1 MNTSSVRDENVA
13 FRSRIRRAVGVS
25 VVAHVALVLWLGLQQ
40 RTGHAADDL
49 IEITWADPALVP
61 MSPPPLAVTP
71 EPEPEVVPVE
81 PTPVVSHPETH
92 FEREELQADVAP
104 SIESVEAIGDR
115 MESRLRAIQTSGSI
129 QRAGLNVRVPEASAR
144 RAHLAS
150 GPSGTVATGQPIDLS
165 RGGDGPE
172 RAIALRRG
180 DATSPGPAMTMAK
193 ISGAPTEVSRPMLA
207 SMTGDPGDS
216 TVVHPFAGVS
226 LSGQVADRRL
236 AAYSLPTYPN
246 WAKREGVEASV
257 SLQFRVLPD
266 GRIKDNIL
274 VDRTSGY
281 PDFDRNATD
290 ALLTWRFEPLSGT
303 GGLEQWGAITF
314 NYRLGDI
321 MGH

>member
-1 MNTSSVRDENVA
+1 
-13 FRSRIRRAVGVS
+13 
-25 VVAHVALVLWLGLQQ
+25 
-40 RTGHAADDL
+40 
-49 IEITWADPALVP
+49 
-61 MSPPPLAVTP
+61 
-71 EPEPEVVPVE
+71 
-81 PTPVVSHPETH
+81 
-92 FEREELQADVAP
+92 
-104 SIESVEAIGDR
+104 
-115 MESRLRAIQTSGSI
+115 
-129 QRAGLNVRVPEASAR
+129 
-144 RAHLAS
+144 
-150 GPSGTVATGQPIDLS
+150 
-165 RGGDGPE
+165 
-172 RAIALRRG
+172 
-180 DATSPGPAMTMAK
+180 
-193 ISGAPTEVSRPMLA
+193 
-207 SMTGDPGDS
+207 MTGDPGDS